1 MSDVVR
7 EKLLEG
13 LGVMELAARDSALH
27 SALTEAAAATVSAL
41 KAGNKLL
48 IAGNGGS
55 AADAQHVAAEFV
67 CRLADDRPAMRAVAL
82 TTNTSTLT
90 SVSNDYGF
98 ERVFA
103 RQIEAIGQR
112 GDVFLGISTSGN
124 SANVLRALE
133 LCRELGITTIGLTG
147 KTGGQMTA
155 LCDHCLRVPSNVTMY
170 IQQAHLALEHIFCL
184 LVEQEYFAVTRIP
197 GTAAAAAAKG

>member
-1 MSDVVR
+1 MSDLVR

-27 SALTEAAAATVSAL
+27 TALTQAAAATVSAL
-41 KAGNKLL
+41 KAGNKLM

-90 SVSNDYGF
+90 AVSNDYGF

-103 RQIEAIGQR
+103 RQIEASVAMCSLASQLREIPPTCCGR
-112 GDVFLGISTSGN
+112 SS
-124 SANVLRALE
+124 SAVN
-133 LCRELGITTIGLTG
+133 
-147 KTGGQMTA
+147 
-155 LCDHCLRVPSNVTMY
+155 
-170 IQQAHLALEHIFCL
+170 
-184 LVEQEYFAVTRIP
+184 LVSPRSA
-197 GTAAAAAAKG
+197 